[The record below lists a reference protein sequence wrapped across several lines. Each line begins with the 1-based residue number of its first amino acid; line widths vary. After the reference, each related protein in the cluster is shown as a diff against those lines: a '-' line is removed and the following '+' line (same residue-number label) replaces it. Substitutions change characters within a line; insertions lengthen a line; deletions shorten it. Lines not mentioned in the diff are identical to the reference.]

1 MEECPSPQ
9 YTYISHEFVPK
20 KMHKGK
26 LYCNMRIPQL
36 LIMACS
42 HILPSEV
49 KLVIDTT
56 HITTIGCHVTKFS
69 ISSIKLA
76 FLNMHHLEKHLKCI
90 GKQKDNS

>member
-1 MEECPSPQ
+1 MSN
-9 YTYISHEFVPK
+9 EFILKQGTKVNITEK
-20 KMHKGK
+20 
-26 LYCNMRIPQL
+26 MRIPQL